1 MARRKGSKT
10 RRREHKKTRHAQT
23 NGKGNSKR
31 TIKKRRSGI
40 GDARLERGLRVLSE
54 TKDINAAARAIHVSI
69 ERFKRAAKRKNTI
82 RRRQR
87 NWTVVR
93 SLPRKM
99 PIFSGGKQLAIT
111 VRTRSASLIGRYM
124 SAVRQF
130 LRTNDPKYLADF
142 RGRGVKDVNGK
153 VHEFETDPNVLYRL
167 SSAGGEPFEEI
178 YRIVL

>member
-1 MARRKGSKT
+1 
-10 RRREHKKTRHAQT
+10 
-23 NGKGNSKR
+23 
-31 TIKKRRSGI
+31 
-40 GDARLERGLRVLSE
+40 
-54 TKDINAAARAIHVSI
+54 
-69 ERFKRAAKRKNTI
+69 
-82 RRRQR
+82 
-87 NWTVVR
+87 
-93 SLPRKM
+93 M

-142 RGRGVKDVNGK
+142 KGRRVKDVKGK
-153 VHEFETDPNVLYRL
+153 VYEFETAPNVLYRL